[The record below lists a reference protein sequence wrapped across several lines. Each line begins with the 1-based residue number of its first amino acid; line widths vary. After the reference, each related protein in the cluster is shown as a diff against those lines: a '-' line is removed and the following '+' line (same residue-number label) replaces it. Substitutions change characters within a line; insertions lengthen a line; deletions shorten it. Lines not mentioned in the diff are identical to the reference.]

1 MSKKQPTLN
10 DVAAL
15 AGVSYQTV
23 SRVINK
29 SSSVSEKTKKTVFA
43 AMKSLNYIPNR
54 VAQQL
59 AGKQSYVIG
68 LATTDIA
75 LHAPSQIAS
84 SVKKH
89 AENLNYSVVI
99 SMTKSEPSDNIEH
112 VINELL
118 AQRVNGIIV
127 NIPIEHDQIITIK
140 SLCHNIPVL
149 FLDVDPS
156 ENCLSVMTDSREGG
170 KNGVSHLIE
179 LGHTSIA
186 LIMGPKTSIS
196 ARLRYE
202 GWIRTLQAHHLS
214 PISVLEGNWSAASG
228 YTLVRELC
236 FTHQHPSA
244 ICFANDQMAL
254 GGLRALHEL
263 GIQVPEQIS
272 VVGYDDTEDSAFFYP
287 PLTTIA
293 QDFKWLGEQ
302 AVEKLVEKINHP
314 KHDVCSLVLE
324 AKLINRET
332 TTHAFSQSLSNDKE
346 FAKQLYLIADYLSK
360 KST

>member
-29 SSSVSEKTKKTVFA
+29 STSVSEKTKETVFA

-99 SMTKSEPSDNIEH
+99 SMTNSHPWDDIEH

-127 NIPIEHDQIITIK
+127 NIPIEHDQIMAIK

-149 FLDVDPS
+149 FLDVDPT
-156 ENCLSVMTDSREGG
+156 ENCLSVMTNSREGG
-170 KNGVSHLIE
+170 KNGITHLIE

-186 LIMGPKTSIS
+186 LIMGPKSSIS

-202 GWIRTLQAHHLS
+202 GWISTLQAHHLS
-214 PISVLEGNWSAASG
+214 PISVQEGDWSAASG
-228 YTLVRELC
+228 YALTKELC
-236 FTHQHPSA
+236 FSHQHPSA

-263 GIQVPEQIS
+263 GIQVPQYIS
-272 VVGYDDTEDSAFFYP
+272 IVGYDDTEDSAFFYP

-302 AVEKLVEKINHP
+302 AVEKLVDKINHP
-314 KHDVCSLVLE
+314 HHEVPSLVLE
-324 AKLINRET
+324 AKLINRAT
-332 TTHAFSQSLSNDKE
+332 TASPFAQHPSNDKA
-346 FAKQLYLIADYLSK
+346 FAQQLYVIADYLSQ